1 MHDLDRS
8 SVQNVETQLEAERK
22 ANAELQSLFNIQREH
37 MDVLLKQVHEAKLV
51 RIREQEEMRKNQGS
65 MDAKLELMLS
75 QIQPS

>member
-1 MHDLDRS
+1 
-8 SVQNVETQLEAERK
+8 
-22 ANAELQSLFNIQREH
+22 